1 MEKVALVPMSE
12 EEFKLFRA
20 RAVLEYAEDKVKSG
34 AWTAAEA
41 PELSE
46 ATYSRY
52 LPDGIATREHYLYTV
67 RWGKEQQNV
76 GCIWLH
82 VPDAPAG
89 KRAFLYEIRI
99 EDEVRGLG
107 LGQAAMAALDDTAR
121 ALGAS
126 SIGLHVFSHNPA
138 AKHVY
143 EKAGYAV
150 TDYKMAK
157 DLR

>member
-1 MEKVALVPMSE
+1 MENVTLVPMSD
-12 EEFKLFRA
+12 EEFRAFRA
-20 RAVLEYAEDKVKSG
+20 RAVIEYAEDKVKAG
-34 AWTAAEA
+34 TWTEAEA

-46 ATYSRY
+46 ETYSRY
-52 LPDGIATREHYLYTV
+52 LPDGTATREHYLYTIY
-67 RWGKEQQNV
+67 WGKKQQNV

-99 EDEVRGLG
+99 EDEVQGLG
-107 LGQAAMAALDDTAR
+107 LGQAAMHALDDTAR
-121 ALGAS
+121 SLGAS
-126 SIGLHVFSHNPA
+126 SIGLHVFGHNPA
-138 AKHVY
+138 ALHVY

-157 DLR
+157 TL